1 MDALYSIT
9 LAGHIFIPYFSTVVQ
24 RLYDPLPITID
35 LLFSFIQMVYSG
47 MSEGITMSSL
57 NMNTHQPHI
66 AAIIPTYNEE
76 RNVAGVLRTLH
87 ASDLLDE
94 IIIVDDGSVD
104 QTVEI
109 IRKFSTTDRRIQLI
123 KHERNQGK
131 GQAIF
136 TGWAAT
142 TAPYLLL
149 LDADL
154 HDLTPDHIVALMAP
168 VIDHQA
174 DMTLGLFWG
183 GHINTDFSSWSM
195 PFLTGQRGLRSE
207 ILKHISRDAAAGY
220 GFEVA
225 LTVAASQHGYH
236 KHIVPLKGVWHP
248 PSEFHRG
255 GLNGLIW
262 RFRMYGQIIRG
273 WVLATR
279 QRYPKVKAFFSTILK
294 P

>member
-1 MDALYSIT
+1 
-9 LAGHIFIPYFSTVVQ
+9 
-24 RLYDPLPITID
+24 
-35 LLFSFIQMVYSG
+35 
-47 MSEGITMSSL
+47 MSSL
-57 NMNTHQPHI
+57 YDHLGKPLI

-76 RNVAGVLRTLH
+76 RNIAGVIEVLR
-87 ASDLLDE
+87 ASEILDE

-104 QTVEI
+104 KTVEI
-109 IRKFSTTDRRIQLI
+109 ARKFAATDRRMQVIQ
-123 KHERNQGK
+123 HEQNKGK

-154 HDLTPDHIVALMAP
+154 HKLTPDHILALMAP
-168 VIDHQA
+168 VLDNHA

-183 GHINTDFSSWSM
+183 GHIITDFSSWAM

-207 ILKHISRDAAAGY
+207 ILKHISREAAAGY
-220 GFEVA
+220 GFEIA
-225 LTVAASQHGYH
+225 LTVAASQQSYH

-255 GLNGLIW
+255 GLNGIIW

-273 WVLATR
+273 WVIATR
-279 QRYPKVKAFFSTILK
+279 QRHPKVKTLFSTIPK

>member
-1 MDALYSIT
+1 
-9 LAGHIFIPYFSTVVQ
+9 
-24 RLYDPLPITID
+24 
-35 LLFSFIQMVYSG
+35 
-47 MSEGITMSSL
+47 MSSL
-57 NMNTHQPHI
+57 FNRLGKPLI

-76 RNVAGVLRTLH
+76 RNVAGVLEALST
-87 ASDLLDE
+87 SDILDE

-104 QTVEI
+104 KTVEI
-109 IRKFSTTDRRIQLI
+109 IHKFAAADQRIQVI
-123 KHERNQGK
+123 QHERNKGK
-131 GQAIF
+131 GQAIL

-154 HDLTPDHIVALMAP
+154 HKLTPGHILDLMTPVLDH
-168 VIDHQA
+168 HA

-183 GHINTDFSSWSM
+183 GHINTDLSSWGM

-207 ILKHISRDAAAGY
+207 ILKYISHEAASGY

-225 LTVAASQHGYH
+225 LTIAANQQSYH
-236 KHIVPLKGVWHP
+236 KQIVPLKGVWHP

-255 GLNGLIW
+255 GWNGLIW

-273 WVLATR
+273 WVIATR
-279 QRYPKVKAFFSTILK
+279 QRHPKANSFFSTILK

>member
-1 MDALYSIT
+1 MSLLY
-9 LAGHIFIPYFSTVVQ
+9 YNQ
-24 RLYDPLPITID
+24 RKPL
-35 LLFSFIQMVYSG
+35 
-47 MSEGITMSSL
+47 
-57 NMNTHQPHI
+57 I

-76 RNVAGVLRTLH
+76 RNVAGVLEALRLS
-87 ASDLLDE
+87 AILDE

-104 QTVEI
+104 KTVEI
-109 IRKFSTTDRRIQLI
+109 VRKFAATDRRMQVIQ
-123 KHERNQGK
+123 HERNKGK

-142 TAPYLLL
+142 AAPYLLL

-154 HDLTPDHIVALMAP
+154 HDLTPDHVLALMTP
-168 VIDHQA
+168 VLDHHA

-183 GHINTDFSSWSM
+183 GHINTDFSSWVM

-207 ILKHISRDAAAGY
+207 ILKYISREAAAGY

-225 LTVAASQHGYH
+225 LTIAASQHDYH

-262 RFRMYGQIIRG
+262 RFRMYAQITRG
-273 WVLATR
+273 WVIATR
-279 QRYPKVKAFFSTILK
+279 QRYPNAKAFFSSIMK

>member
-1 MDALYSIT
+1 MK
-9 LAGHIFIPYFSTVVQ
+9 V
-24 RLYDPLPITID
+24 
-35 LLFSFIQMVYSG
+35 IQ
-47 MSEGITMSSL
+47 
-57 NMNTHQPHI
+57 
-66 AAIIPTYNEE
+66 
-76 RNVAGVLRTLH
+76 
-87 ASDLLDE
+87 
-94 IIIVDDGSVD
+94 
-104 QTVEI
+104 
-109 IRKFSTTDRRIQLI
+109 
-123 KHERNQGK
+123 HERNKGK

-142 TAPYLLL
+142 SAPYLLL

-154 HDLTPDHIVALMAP
+154 HALNPDHIIALMVP
-168 VIDHQA
+168 VLDHHV

-183 GHINTDFSSWSM
+183 GHINTDLSSWSM

-207 ILKHISRDAAAGY
+207 ILKYVSPEAAAGY

-225 LTVAASQHGYH
+225 LTVAANRQSYH

-273 WVLATR
+273 WVIATR
-279 QRYPKVKAFFSTILK
+279 QRHPKIKTFFSTILK

>member
-1 MDALYSIT
+1 MT
-9 LAGHIFIPYFSTVVQ
+9 LLES
-24 RLYDPLPITID
+24 
-35 LLFSFIQMVYSG
+35 
-47 MSEGITMSSL
+47 
-57 NMNTHQPHI
+57 NQPKPRT

-76 RNVAGVLRTLH
+76 RNIAGVLEVLR
-87 ASDLLDE
+87 ASEILDE

-104 QTVEI
+104 KTVEI
-109 IRKFSTTDRRIQLI
+109 ALKYTKMDGRMQVVQ
-123 KHERNQGK
+123 HERNKGK

-136 TGWAAT
+136 TGWART

-154 HDLTPDHIVALMAP
+154 HELTPSHILALLNP
-168 VIDHQA
+168 VLDHQA

-183 GHINTDFSSWSM
+183 GHFYTDFSSWIM
-195 PFLTGQRGLRSE
+195 PFLTGQRGLRAE
-207 ILKHISRDAAAGY
+207 ILKHISHEAAAGY

-225 LTVAASQHGYH
+225 LTVAANQHGFH

-273 WVLATR
+273 WLIATR
-279 QRYPKVKAFFSTILK
+279 QRLPKVKSLFSTILK

>member
-1 MDALYSIT
+1 
-9 LAGHIFIPYFSTVVQ
+9 
-24 RLYDPLPITID
+24 
-35 LLFSFIQMVYSG
+35 
-47 MSEGITMSSL
+47 MSSL
-57 NMNTHQPHI
+57 HNRLGKPLI

-76 RNVAGVLRTLH
+76 RNVAGVLEVLH
-87 ASDLLDE
+87 ASTILDE
-94 IIIVDDGSVD
+94 IIIVDDGSMD
-104 QTVEI
+104 KTVEI
-109 IRKFSTTDRRIQLI
+109 ARRFAATDRRMQVIQ
-123 KHERNQGK
+123 HERNKGK

-142 TAPYLLL
+142 SAPYLLL

-154 HDLTPDHIVALMAP
+154 HELNPDHLLALMTP
-168 VIDHQA
+168 VLDHRA

-183 GHINTDFSSWSM
+183 GHIITDLSSWGM

-207 ILKHISRDAAAGY
+207 ILKHISYEAAAGY

-225 LTVAASQHGYH
+225 LTVAASQHSFH

-255 GLNGLIW
+255 GLNGIIW

-273 WVLATR
+273 WVIATR
-279 QRYPKVKAFFSTILK
+279 QRYPKVKTFLSTILK

>member
-1 MDALYSIT
+1 
-9 LAGHIFIPYFSTVVQ
+9 
-24 RLYDPLPITID
+24 
-35 LLFSFIQMVYSG
+35 
-47 MSEGITMSSL
+47 MSSL
-57 NMNTHQPHI
+57 HNYQHKPLI

-76 RNVAGVLRTLH
+76 RNVAGVLEALH
-87 ASDLLDE
+87 LSEILDE

-104 QTVEI
+104 KTVEI
-109 IRKFSTTDRRIQLI
+109 VLKFAESDPRMQVIR
-123 KHERNQGK
+123 HERNQGK
-131 GQAIF
+131 GQAIL

-142 TAPYLLL
+142 SAPYLLL
-149 LDADL
+149 LDSDL
-154 HDLTPDHIVALMAP
+154 HKLTPEHILALMAP
-168 VIDHQA
+168 VLNHQT

-183 GHINTDFSSWSM
+183 GHTITDFSSWGM

-207 ILKHISRDAAAGY
+207 LLKHISHEAAAGY

-225 LTVAASQHGYH
+225 LTISANQHGYH

-255 GLNGLIW
+255 GFNGLIW

-273 WVLATR
+273 WLIATR
-279 QRYPKVKAFFSTILK
+279 QRYPKVETFFSTILK